1 MQIYIFLNS
10 DREEEVKWLNLFS
23 LEEGTKKHL
32 RILLYGPSGSGKSSF
47 INSVD
52 SVCQNRISR
61 PAAASSSGDTFTVT
75 VYCSWQLFIYEEFCI
90 TVYTILFVDTVLSI
104 SSSNMGNT
112 EIKLHSFNSTK
123 HIKSKKGR
131 QADITRSSSTT
142 PWAWKASEESVRRT
156 SNTPC
161 KDTWKR
167 VTRYNVL
174 VYVYISSVF
183 IDLGRVSRSR

>member
-1 MQIYIFLNS
+1 MFIFNS
-10 DREEEVKWLNLFS
+10 DREKELGWLNSFCLKKD
-23 LEEGTKKHL
+23 TKKHL
-32 RILLYGPSGSGKSSF
+32 RILIYGPAGSGKSSF

-52 SVCQNRISR
+52 GVCQNRISR

-123 HIKSKKGR
+123 HIKLKKR
-131 QADITRSSSTT
+131 WKANITRSSSTT
-142 PWAWKASEESVRRT
+142 SWAWKAPKESVRRT

-161 KDTWKR
+161 KDT
-167 VTRYNVL
+167 
-174 VYVYISSVF
+174 
-183 IDLGRVSRSR
+183 